1 MRFTLTSTFDDDR
14 FEYEGKVF
22 HVDMSFDNI
31 LRLFEMFDDKSIPE
45 WEKILWAL
53 EILIIEYD
61 ELREKPFEVQF
72 ELFKYVI
79 KEFLEIDLDM
89 PTEKQKK
96 IMDYKKD
103 AELIYAS
110 FFAVYKIDLFEM
122 HGKLHWKKFQALLT
136 HLPDDS
142 KFKEVIGYRT
152 MKIPSADKV
161 NKEYREHVVKMKQLY
176 ALEEEQEDNQQK
188 IDAVFDTLAKTFK
201 AGAKVVKKN
210 E

>member
-1 MRFTLTSTFDDDR
+1 MSFSLTSTFDDDR

-72 ELFKYVI
+72 ELFKYVM
-79 KEFLEIDLDM
+79 KEFLEIDLDK

-96 IMDYKKD
+96 IIDYKKD

-110 FFAVYKIDLFEM
+110 FFAAYKIDLFEM

-136 HLPDDS
+136 HLDDNS
-142 KFKEVIGYRT
+142 PFKQVIGYRT
-152 MKIPSADKV
+152 MKVPSEKQAS
-161 NKEYREHVVKMKQLY
+161 KEYIQHVRKMKQLY
-176 ALEEEQEDNQQK
+176 ALEDEQQK
-188 IDAVFDTLAKTFK
+188 QQNIDDVFDSLARIFK
-201 AGAKVVKKN
+201 AGAKVVKQDG
-210 E
+210 

>member
-1 MRFTLTSTFDDDR
+1 MSFTLTSTFDDDR

-72 ELFKYVI
+72 ELFKYVM

-161 NKEYREHVVKMKQLY
+161 NKEYRDHVLKMKRLY
-176 ALEEEQEDNQQK
+176 ALEDEQQK
-188 IDAVFDTLAKTFK
+188 QQNIDDVFDSLARIFK

>member
-161 NKEYREHVVKMKQLY
+161 NKEYRDHVLKMKRLY
-176 ALEEEQEDNQQK
+176 ALEDEKTN
-188 IDAVFDTLAKTFK
+188 IDAVFDALAQTFK
-201 AGAKVVKKN
+201 TQAKGVKQDG
-210 E
+210 